1 MNTTKYVNQIIE
13 GNCVDI
19 MRQFDDEVID
29 LTISSPP
36 YNDLGNY
43 KGFVFSFEDIAKEK
57 L

>member
-1 MNTTKYVNQIIE
+1 
-13 GNCVDI
+13 

-36 YNDLGNY
+36 YNDLRNY